1 MDISVLLRSERVLF
15 LGILK
20 FSNKTG
26 KYHYWG
32 GEAIFLS
39 IMNKACFRNLKF
51 LKHVSLPLHF

>member
-20 FSNKTG
+20 FSHKT
-26 KYHYWG
+26 KEYHYW

-39 IMNKACFRNLKF
+39 IMNEA
-51 LKHVSLPLHF
+51 

>member
-20 FSNKTG
+20 FSHKT
-26 KYHYWG
+26 KEYHYWG

-39 IMNKACFRNLKF
+39 IMNEA
-51 LKHVSLPLHF
+51 